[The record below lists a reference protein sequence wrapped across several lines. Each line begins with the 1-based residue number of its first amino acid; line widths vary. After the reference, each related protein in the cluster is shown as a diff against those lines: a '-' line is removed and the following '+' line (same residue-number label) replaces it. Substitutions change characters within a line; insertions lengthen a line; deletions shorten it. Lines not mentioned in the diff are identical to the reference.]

1 MFPAASL
8 LDFISVACGEDSGD
22 HWSPGSGLPDDL
34 GSSVTSDD
42 FEGVEL
48 IGPFREELLNS
59 NGFLTIFKKI
69 CSVEATPCSSRRGSL
84 DAFN

>member
-22 HWSPGSGLPDDL
+22 HWSPGRGLPEDL

-42 FEGVEL
+42 LEDVEL
-48 IGPFREELLNS
+48 IVPFRE
-59 NGFLTIFKKI
+59 
-69 CSVEATPCSSRRGSL
+69 
-84 DAFN
+84 D